1 MGSDLTISPNF
12 ESQSSF
18 RYSFSFLPKD
28 QRIALNTV
36 YAFCRTTDD
45 IVDNDGEKDRKAIIL
60 QKWRIELGK
69 ALQNGSEFQLLN
81 QLAHIADKFNIPVQ
95 HFYELIEGVEMD
107 LMKSR
112 YQTFDELKHY
122 CYLVASS
129 VGLMSVKI
137 FGSINERIAKYA
149 ENLGIALQLTNIL
162 RDIKADAKVNR
173 IYLPQEDL
181 HRFGYTEDEIFNSVY
196 NSNFIELMKYETQ
209 RAENYYNLAKESL
222 RPEDKKYLFAPKIME
237 RIYYHTLLR
246 IKGND
251 YNIYKK
257 SMRLPHVLQFM
268 IAFKYLLKYRL
279 LKTV

>member
-1 MGSDLTISPNF
+1 
-12 ESQSSF
+12 
-18 RYSFSFLPKD
+18 
-28 QRIALNTV
+28 LNTV